1 MVFKDQQNGTYSIYD
16 IENTNKKIINARKRI
31 GAIIETPS
39 IYLSMTAKENLMQQ
53 YKIVGLPSYEGLDE
67 LLEFVNLK
75 KTGKKKVKQ
84 FSLRHETEIRHSC
97 CISR

>member
-39 IYLSMTAKENLMQQ
+39 IYLSMTARENLMQQ